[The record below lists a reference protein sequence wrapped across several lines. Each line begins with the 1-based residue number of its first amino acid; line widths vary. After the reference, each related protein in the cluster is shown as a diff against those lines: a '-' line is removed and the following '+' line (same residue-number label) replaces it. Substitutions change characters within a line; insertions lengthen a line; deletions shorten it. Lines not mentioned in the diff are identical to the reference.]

1 MHTLLLQASFIPN
14 QRSKWHTWLQ
24 ALQSNTSKPTTM
36 QMMSGRRMHGYKRFA
51 RASTLWSMTL
61 QPSCP
66 LSCSDINT
74 DKCWVDLPT
83 PSGRAATQ
91 QAPKEPHD
99 HSCSEEPSSL
109 TTMTARIT
117 AGACVRAHIHVA
129 TFQDRPAD
137 KLHIHIWRRRQYCL
151 ISY

>member
-1 MHTLLLQASFIPN
+1 
-14 QRSKWHTWLQ
+14 
-24 ALQSNTSKPTTM
+24 
-36 QMMSGRRMHGYKRFA
+36 
-51 RASTLWSMTL
+51 MTL
-61 QPSCP
+61 I
-66 LSCSDINT
+66 LTNAA
-74 DKCWVDLPT
+74 WVDLPT

-109 TTMTARIT
+109 TTVTARIT

>member
-1 MHTLLLQASFIPN
+1 MAIQE
-14 QRSKWHTWLQ
+14 
-24 ALQSNTSKPTTM
+24 LQSNTSKPTTM
-36 QMMSGRRMHGYKRFA
+36 QMISGRRMHGYKRFA

-74 DKCWVDLPT
+74 DKCWVDLP
-83 PSGRAATQ
+83 PASGRAATQ

-109 TTMTARIT
+109 NYYDSKKKRHM
-117 AGACVRAHIHVA
+117 HVA

-137 KLHIHIWRRRQYCL
+137 KLHVHNIWRRRL
-151 ISY
+151 VFPH